1 MMSRLNVIAKSGK
14 QEIIMTRE
22 FSAPRDLVF
31 KTMSDPALIPQWWG
45 PHGLTTEVDQ
55 MDVRMGG
62 IWRYVQRDSEGKEYA
77 FRGVYHEIRAPERMV
92 YTFEWEGLPGHI
104 LLETVT
110 LEEQDGKTLITDAS
124 VFQSLEDRD
133 GMVQSGME
141 EGAADTWDR
150 LEALLNELQAK
161 EQDDEQA

>member
-1 MMSRLNVIAKSGK
+1 MMGNLNVIAKPGK

-22 FSAPRDLVF
+22 FNAPRDLVF

-62 IWRYVQRDSEGKEYA
+62 IWRYVQRDNEGNEYA

-110 LEEQDGKTLITDAS
+110 LEERDSKTLITDAS

-150 LEALLNELQAK
+150 LEALLAQLQA
-161 EQDDEQA
+161 